1 MRDTY
6 ISELRKKYTG
16 FMVVKAIYLIH
27 HIMDRYRK
35 MTETDLEENRKVFDE
50 ILDTTMTIDKY
61 FESIDNCIQY
71 TYDAKQ
77 PYTDSQIINN
87 AYSTVLATGLY
98 MASRKICRK
107 KPASEKNVVQLQE
120 VLHRGLP

>member
-35 MTETDLEENRKVFDE
+35 TTETDLEENRKVFDE
-50 ILDTTMTIDKY
+50 TLDTTMTIDKY
-61 FESIDNCIQY
+61 FERIDNCIQY
-71 TYDAKQ
+71 TYDSKQ

-120 VLHRGLP
+120 VLHMGLP